1 MAIINAT
8 AAAEY
13 SGSNQQHSQT
23 LLENAAWLQQNEDA
37 LAMIGPDRNTVAAVT
52 AEGPEPSTAT
62 CDEGRTA
69 AAAGAHGFAG
79 SSSSEV
85 APTVITVTPNDAVAE
100 APPLLATYRSGLS
113 PDFTS
118 QFSEFHPL
126 SACGG

>member
-1 MAIINAT
+1 MAIISAT
-8 AAAEY
+8 AAAEC

-37 LAMIGPDRNTVAAVT
+37 LAMTGSDRNTVAAVT

-113 PDFTS
+113 PDFTT
-118 QFSEFHPL
+118 QFSEFHSL